1 MSNAISVDFNEKL
14 LNFGGEV
21 ILTKIHKPNIQEI
34 IDAAEDQEKLTEEDL
49 VDLVELTAG
58 HTVLLS
64 LTTSKDTEETTEEDK
79 WLKFSLAE
87 QIRTEEGDS
96 YNTVKI
102 GEKKKALILRCVSE
116 QWNTLIYGRMRILLG
131 DSISDEE

>member
-1 MSNAISVDFNEKL
+1 MKSCIILVGKSFL
-14 LNFGGEV
+14 LKFTSP
-21 ILTKIHKPNIQEI
+21 IF
-34 IDAAEDQEKLTEEDL
+34 
-49 VDLVELTAG
+49 LTA
-58 HTVLLS
+58 
-64 LTTSKDTEETTEEDK
+64 SKDTEETTEEDK

-102 GEKKKALILRCVSE
+102 GEKKKDLILRCISE
-116 QWNTLIYGRMRILLG
+116 QWNTLVYGRMRILLG

>member
-49 VDLVELTAG
+49 VDLVELTA
-58 HTVLLS
+58 
-64 LTTSKDTEETTEEDK
+64 D
-79 WLKFSLAE
+79 
-87 QIRTEEGDS
+87 R
-96 YNTVKI
+96 
-102 GEKKKALILRCVSE
+102 
-116 QWNTLIYGRMRILLG
+116 GRRFV
-131 DSISDEE
+131 